1 MQFVRQNSYFLLAG
15 LAYILLSLYFIW
27 QDQAYLSLFPIGLM
41 AIYFAIFYS
50 EWAFLSLA
58 FLTPISVNIEEWTD
72 SFGLFVPTEPMLFG
86 FMLLF
91 IMLQL
96 RKPILQPEIM
106 KNPIIWAV
114 AFYLFWV
121 FVTSITSTH
130 PVASFKFLLARLW
143 FIVPLLLFGTYIFRD
158 TKNIKRFIWLFA
170 IGMMIA
176 ITYTLVVHASY
187 RFGEKEGH
195 WVMWPFFKDH
205 TIYGAIVA
213 LIVPLVFGLYFY
225 KKHSPLVQAI
235 IIGFITV
242 NLLGLYFSYTRAA
255 WLSVIAALGV
265 WALIHF
271 KIKFRFIALIAL
283 IGGSVLFFSWDTLQM
298 EMERNKYEHTTEEF
312 GERLQSATNVT
323 TDASNL
329 ERINRWSCAISMF
342 EERPFFG
349 FGPGTYAFEYARFQ
363 EPENL
368 TIISTNFGD
377 AGNAHSEYLGPLA
390 EMGTIGI
397 LSMFLI
403 VAAIFYKGITLYN
416 RWPQEDREMRVLLLA
431 MILSLTTYF
440 VHGILN
446 NFLDTDKAAVPIWG
460 MCAMFIALEVRLSV
474 LLKDAKPI
482 Q

>member
-1 MQFVRQNSYFLLAG
+1 VQFVRQNSYLLLAG
-15 LAYILLSLYFIW
+15 SVYILLSLYFTW
-27 QDQAYLSLFPIGLM
+27 QDQAYLSLFPLGLM
-41 AIYFAIFYS
+41 AVYFAIYYS

-96 RKPILQPEIM
+96 RKPIIQPEIM
-106 KNPIIWAV
+106 KNQIIWAV
-114 AFYLFWV
+114 SFYLFWI

-143 FIVPLLLFGTYIFRD
+143 FIIPVLLFGTYIFRD
-158 TKNIKRFIWLFA
+158 TKNIKRFIWMFI

-176 ITYTLVVHASY
+176 ILYTLVVHASY

-213 LIVPLVFGLYFY
+213 LIVPLVFGLYFH

-242 NLLGLYFSYTRAA
+242 TLLGLYFSYTRAA

-265 WALIHF
+265 WALIQF
-271 KIKFRFIALIAL
+271 KIKFRLIAIVALIA
-283 IGGSVLFFSWDTLQM
+283 GTVLFFSWDAIQM

-397 LSMFLI
+397 ISMLLI
-403 VAAIFYKGITLYN
+403 VVAIFYKGITLYN
-416 RWPQEDREMRVLLLA
+416 RWPKEDREIRVLLLS

-460 MCAMFIALEVRLSV
+460 MCAIFIALEVRLDKRS
-474 LLKDAKPI
+474 LNKEI
-482 Q
+482 